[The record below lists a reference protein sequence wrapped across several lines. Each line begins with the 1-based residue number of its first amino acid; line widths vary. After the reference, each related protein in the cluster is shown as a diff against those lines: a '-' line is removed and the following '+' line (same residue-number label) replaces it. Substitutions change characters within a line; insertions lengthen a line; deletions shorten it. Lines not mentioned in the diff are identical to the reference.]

1 MVNFNVIIDN
11 LSSYTKKEIDKG
23 KTPLD
28 VYSICS
34 AIKETFCISFS
45 IRKNNNFHLILLK
58 ELTAIRLNGEK
69 LRFLGPDER
78 SQALLLLKALDLA
91 RNLTIEESSHW
102 LKSTPGIFVKKFSSI
117 DSLLQNIIHPSNRLF
132 ILIDKTE
139 KSITSSSMA
148 NLLDIK
154 FQEKDEF
161 ILFFSE
167 KMTNLKRMIDIL
179 QEHVKIF
186 FIKINCDLTLEEK
199 ILLINITMD
208 RQFQGE

>member
-1 MVNFNVIIDN
+1 LVNFNVIIDN

-34 AIKETFCISFS
+34 AIKEAFCISFS
-45 IRKNNNFHLILLK
+45 IRKNNNFHLILLN
-58 ELTAIRLNGEK
+58 ELTVVRLNGEK

-78 SQALLLLKALDLA
+78 SQSLLLLKALDLV
-91 RNLTIEESSHW
+91 RNLTKEESTHW
-102 LKSTPGIFVKKFSSI
+102 LKSTPGIFVKKFNSI
-117 DSLLQNIIHPSNRLF
+117 DSLLQNTIHISNRLF

-139 KSITSSSMA
+139 ESITSSSMA
-148 NLLDIK
+148 NLSDIK

-167 KMTNLKRMIDIL
+167 KMTSLKHIINIL
-179 QEHVKIF
+179 QERFKIF
-186 FIKINCDLTLEEK
+186 FIKVNCDLTLEEK
-199 ILLINITMD
+199 ILLINITID
-208 RQFQGE
+208 QQTQGE